1 MQLELFFTAFDFY
14 ATMDNAQFP
23 KADEDMTSSP
33 FNDQGI
39 YIIMIWIL
47 TLGLYVMRRYNDT

>member
-14 ATMDNAQFP
+14 ATMDNTQFP

-33 FNDQGI
+33 FNDKG
-39 YIIMIWIL
+39 Y
-47 TLGLYVMRRYNDT
+47 LYYNDMDSNTWTLCHEEVQ